1 MKPQTNVVR
10 YGDELFSFLKGIFVV
25 ESQCSR
31 SGNSPFFV
39 CMDRKSKLI
48 FWIFF
53 ISVAFVTT
61 ALFSKFYILRD
72 YTLKA
77 EVECDPQ
84 SEVCF
89 ERPCLEECE
98 PDAEPEYYK
107 IQTVQA
113 SDVLLCDPHLGE
125 CPEID
130 CGAIAS
136 CSEEFCSDESVPEGE
151 SCTHPEDFM
160 VPAEEEVMDVV
171 DESSEVD
178 EDFEA
183 AEIVE

>member
-1 MKPQTNVVR
+1 
-10 YGDELFSFLKGIFVV
+10 
-25 ESQCSR
+25 
-31 SGNSPFFV
+31 
-39 CMDRKSKLI
+39 MDRKSKLI

-53 ISVAFVTT
+53 VSLAFIVT

-107 IQTVQA
+107 IRTVQA
-113 SDVLLCDPHLGE
+113 SDVPLCDPHLGE
-125 CPEID
+125 CPEVD
-130 CGAIAS
+130 CSSIAS
-136 CSEEFCSDESVPEGE
+136 CSEEFCSDESVPDEE
-151 SCTHPEDFM
+151 SCTHPEDF
-160 VPAEEEVMDVV
+160 VASAEEEEMVDVL
-171 DESSEVD
+171 DESSETD
-178 EDFEA
+178 EDSEPT
-183 AEIVE
+183 EIVE